1 MTQNES
7 YIPAAEAYRRLVGYA
22 SPYKFGFFIAVIGMV
37 IIAATEAGFAAL
49 MKPMLDGSFVEKD
62 PIVIRYIPFALMGIF
77 LIRGIGSFLANYC
90 MVWIGRNVIRD
101 LREAIFGHLLCLPS
115 GFYDNS
121 SKGTLTSKLI
131 FDVEQVATAVTTA
144 VTIIIRDSLT
154 VLGLFAWMLY
164 LNWQLSL
171 FFITIV
177 PIMAIIIASISSRF
191 RRVSRRIQASMGSVS
206 QATQQIVES
215 DRIIKVFGAQQQ
227 ESQKFQLANN
237 FNRAQNMKMAVISA
251 VSVPISQFFGAFALA
266 GMLYFATQDSRIET
280 ITVGTF
286 MSFVAASMLLMSPF
300 KRLTQVTQSLQQGV
314 AASQSIFQL
323 IDRKAEIDQGHIDV
337 ETVRGEFDF
346 QNLSF
351 QYTTETNYVLHD
363 INLQIKSGQT
373 IAIVGKSGSGKTTL
387 ASLIPRFY
395 DCKEG
400 DILLDGKSLKEY
412 KLQNLRKHIAMVNQD
427 VALINDS
434 VANNIAYGCSGELD
448 ENRIKQAA
456 ISAHAWD
463 FIQQLPNG
471 LQTEIGDRGVLL
483 SGGQR
488 QRLAIARAIMKNA
501 PILILDEATSAL
513 DSESER
519 AIQEALD
526 KLMQNRTTFV
536 IAHRL
541 STIQNADVIVVM
553 DEGKIVESGKH
564 QELLQKNGHYAALHN
579 LHFQK
584 SS

>member
-1 MTQNES
+1 MTQNEA
-7 YIPAAEAYRRLVGYA
+7 YIPAAEAYRRLIGYA
-22 SPYKFGFFIAVIGMV
+22 IPYKLGFFVAVIGMV
-37 IIAATEAGFAAL
+37 LIAATEAGFAAL

-62 PIVIRYIPFALMGIF
+62 PVVIRYIPMALLGIF

-90 MVWIGRNVIRD
+90 MMWIGRNVIRD
-101 LREAIFGHLLCLPS
+101 LREVIFGHLLCLPS
-115 GFYDNS
+115 GFYDNT

-131 FDVEQVATAVTTA
+131 FDVEQVATATTTA
-144 VTIIIRDSLT
+144 VTIVIRDSLT
-154 VLGLFAWMLY
+154 VIGLFAWMLY

-177 PIMAIIIASISSRF
+177 PVMAVIIASISSRF
-191 RRVSRRIQASMGSVS
+191 RKVSRRIQTSMGSVT
-206 QATQQIVES
+206 QATQQIIES

-227 ESQKFQLANN
+227 EQQKFQLANN
-237 FNRAQNMKMAVISA
+237 FNRSQNMKMAVISA
-251 VSVPISQFFGAFALA
+251 VSVPISQLFGAFALA
-266 GMLYFATQDSRIET
+266 GMLYFATQGTILET

-323 IDRKAEIDQGHIDV
+323 IDREAEKDQGRIEV
-337 ETVRGEFDF
+337 ESVRGDFDF
-346 QNLSF
+346 KKLSF
-351 QYTTETNYVLHD
+351 RYTSDSKPVLFD
-363 INLQIKSGQT
+363 INLQVKAGQT

-395 DCKEG
+395 EYQEG
-400 DILLDGKSLKEY
+400 EILLDGERLRDY
-412 KLQNLRKHIAMVNQD
+412 KLPNLRKHIAMVNQD
-427 VALINDS
+427 VSLINAT
-434 VANNIAYGCSGELD
+434 VASNIAYGCSGALD
-448 ENRIKQAA
+448 ENTVMQAA

-471 LQTEIGDRGVLL
+471 MQTEIGDRGVLL

-488 QRLAIARAIMKNA
+488 QRIAIARAIMKNA

-519 AIQEALD
+519 AIQQALD
-526 KLMQNRTTFV
+526 ELMQNRTTFV

-541 STIQNADVIVVM
+541 STIENADVIVVM
-553 DEGKIVESGKH
+553 HEGRIVESGRH
-564 QELLQKNGHYAALHN
+564 QELLQKDGHYAALHN
-579 LHFQK
+579 LHFQQ
-584 SS
+584 SE